1 MSPSFS
7 SESPSLSREFDA
19 AEKRALLISAPAS
32 LSGRTA
38 RPDASIYRPY
48 GQMKTYLVVAD
59 LTGPGLV
66 ESTAVDECMQV
77 LAQPIN
83 GELLLSFS
91 PTDTEA
97 FMELGLVR

>member
-1 MSPSFS
+1 
-7 SESPSLSREFDA
+7 
-19 AEKRALLISAPAS
+19 
-32 LSGRTA
+32 
-38 RPDASIYRPY
+38 
-48 GQMKTYLVVAD
+48 MKTYLVVAD

-97 FMELGLVR
+97 FIELGLVR